1 MKEIVQNVIDVDT
14 FLKYYLKYLLIKN
27 SKLWTNVANL
37 PLWSTTLTYY
47 VLNVP
52 LWVND
57 FDVLC
62 NKSLYY
68 VDGLCYVY
76 NY

>member
-27 SKLWTNVANL
+27 SKLRANVANL

-62 NKSLYY
+62 HKHISYMN
-68 VDGLCYVY
+68 GL
-76 NY
+76 

>member
-27 SKLWTNVANL
+27 SKLRANVVNI
-37 PLWSTTLTYY
+37 PLWPMTLTYY

-57 FDVLC
+57 FDVLY
-62 NKSLYY
+62 LI
-68 VDGLCYVY
+68 
-76 NY
+76 